1 MKLISL
7 AELIEEYDDNLSRRS
22 TYEALRERDVLRAHP
37 VLENLIKQRNAVQVD
52 YLQMILRE
60 PHRKNELE
68 EEARPILT
76 ALDQQIGEYREQNNV
91 TEEPPHYECD
101 ICQDTGFA
109 GDGYCICLKKKA
121 YVRVIGAYDLESF
134 SGDLSDY
141 SFEIFTDP
149 DDKARA
155 SKMVRYLKKQ
165 YEDYPVVRK
174 KQLVLLG
181 KAGTGKTYVIRRFL
195 RTMAEKEQDICYI
208 SARNL
213 FDYFHQDRLGET
225 DGVDLLY
232 EAKIL
237 AIDDLGSEPMTQNVT
252 REYLFDLMNVRKE
265 KGLLTVFVSNNNLD
279 ELNNRYTERIVSR
292 LLSVNDSD
300 VFQFEGKDLRLVR

>member
-22 TYEALRERDVLRAHP
+22 TYEALRERDVLRLHP

-174 KQLVLLG
+174 K
-181 KAGTGKTYVIRRFL
+181 
-195 RTMAEKEQDICYI
+195 
-208 SARNL
+208 
-213 FDYFHQDRLGET
+213 LGET

-265 KGLLTVFVSNNNLD
+265 KGLLTVFISNNTLD